1 MNQLT
6 LTKQTCRMSELK
18 KVLKV
23 KANEFSFTFEEDAIE
38 SADLIKKSPSEFNLI
53 KDHRSVNAKLLAE
66 DITGK
71 KVKLE
76 IDGETYEVEIKD
88 ELDQM
93 LDQMGFSTVSTKQI
107 KEVKAPM
114 PGMVLEVTVQNGE
127 VVKEGDRLL
136 ILGAMKMENSIM
148 IHADAKIKRVAVKAG
163 QAVEKGQILVE
174 LE

>member
-1 MNQLT
+1 
-6 LTKQTCRMSELK
+6 MSELK

-23 KANEFSFTFEEDAIE
+23 KANEFSFTFEEEAIE
-38 SADLIKKSPSEFNLI
+38 AADLIKKSLSEFNLI
-53 KDHRSVNAKLLAE
+53 KDHRSVNAKLLEE

-114 PGMVLEVTVQNGE
+114 PGMVLEVTVQDGQE
-127 VVKEGDRLL
+127 VQEGDKLL

-148 IHADAKIKRVAVKAG
+148 IHANAKIKRVTVKAG